1 MNSHQS
7 LTLVS
12 AITDWEVLR
21 ENLLASPCLHTDRPL
36 QFIFKQGYSAAGL
49 AYNEAL
55 EAARHDLV
63 IFVHQDVY
71 LPEQWLDQVMTS
83 IVALETFDPHW
94 GVLGCYGRSR
104 DHALG
109 IGRVYTTGC
118 QWHGSRI
125 LQPVQVDTLD
135 EIVLIVRQSA
145 GLRFDGRLPF
155 FHLYGT
161 DLCLTAGEAGMNSYV
176 LPAPCI
182 HNTHQMIELPPE
194 YHACYFYIKSKWKT
208 CLPIPAPCSR
218 ISWWNEDIYLK
229 KCRSFIRCLLGKP
242 SVRLSR
248 VRQPASL
255 FRHLCA
261 DL

>member
-125 LQPVQVDTLD
+125 CSWFRWILSMKSSSSCDNPQD
-135 EIVLIVRQSA
+135 SA
-145 GLRFDGRLPF
+145 SMVGYPF
-155 FHLYGT
+155 FIS
-161 DLCLTAGEAGMNSYV
+161 MV
-176 LPAPCI
+176 
-182 HNTHQMIELPPE
+182 
-194 YHACYFYIKSKWKT
+194 
-208 CLPIPAPCSR
+208 R
-218 ISWWNEDIYLK
+218 I
-229 KCRSFIRCLLGKP
+229 C
-242 SVRLSR
+242 V
-248 VRQPASL
+248 
-255 FRHLCA
+255 
-261 DL
+261 